1 MYPRKNFTELL
12 LTNKVVHTGNAPMI
26 KHKKYLDA

>member
-1 MYPRKNFTELL
+1 MYSRKNFIEFL

-26 KHKKYLDA
+26 MHKKYLDA